1 MENNMKKTIAAF
13 LMLALAFS
21 FTFSN
26 VPVVASTA
34 DIPESDSTVTIGSD
48 TWTVIRS
55 ASDLKGA
62 TSSGKYILANDIS
75 FSDEIQTETVLT
87 VAGGTTIDGNGHSIL
102 GLKGSGAALF
112 ALADSAAE
120 IVIKDLT
127 FGSKDSPVAVTGG
140 KGCSLFANDTKNNV
154 VTWTNVH
161 FYSSV
166 TSTGSTECY
175 SGVVFSAMSGKHT
188 FTECTVDAVITQ
200 SAAGAAAT
208 FAGILKVT
216 GVINA
221 VGCSSAGSVAANGN
235 ASGFVGEMQGSCTV
249 SGFTNNAII
258 TSSGHNAGGIVGYAK
273 ISYGVVRDF
282 SDCVN
287 YGSVKAKS
295 AAGGIYGC
303 QNANETANAK
313 ITFTSCKNFGTVALT
328 DPNIYQGVGGIYGLD
343 DGKCNALTLTF
354 DGCENH
360 GNVVGSETCCGG
372 ILGRSTA
379 GPKVRSCVNYAPVS
393 GKADVTNTRVGGI
406 AGNFW
411 SKASVLENDINY
423 GAVSAGN
430 HLGGIVGQSEAGAT
444 IRNCVNFGSISRVKN
459 NGGGIVGTT
468 GGNLNIENCAN
479 HGKMRS
485 ATTGGAVGTGGG
497 NVKLKSFLNTGSL
510 NGFSHTGGFFGWTN
524 AQITVE
530 DSANIGT
537 LSGSSNIG
545 GFVGVVNVDTMKV
558 KNSFAFGNIIG
569 TAANVGPFAGTG
581 SKDFASAESLAY
593 IEPEKAGNSKGV
605 GETAASSPES
615 SVALLESMFPDMKFT
630 LNEQNAPVIASPI
643 LRGVQNTEPEDGT
656 YRVRFIIALNTANY
670 TKIGYT
676 LKYSYMN
683 GTEKVE
689 FSETKY
695 GLRLYKSINAAAENG
710 QMGSVKPEDL
720 FGSYLCALTVD
731 GLPVSVGEIT
741 FELTPIVET
750 ETAVFNG
757 ETKTVRYNAGQYVGQ

>member
-1 MENNMKKTIAAF
+1 MKKTVSAF
-13 LMLALAFS
+13 LILVLAFS

-26 VPVVASTA
+26 VPVDASPA
-34 DIPESDSTVTIGSD
+34 DIPESGSTMTIGSD
-48 TWTVIRS
+48 TWTIIRS

-75 FSDEIQTETVLT
+75 FSDEAQTETVLT
-87 VAGGTTIDGNGHSIL
+87 IAGGTTIDGNGHSIL
-102 GLKGSGAALF
+102 GLKGSSGAALF
-112 ALADSAAE
+112 AFSDSGTGIE
-120 IVIKDLT
+120 IKNLT
-127 FGSKDSPVAVTGG
+127 FGSKASPIAVTSEQ
-140 KGCSLFANDTKNNV
+140 GCSIFANDTKNNV

-161 FYSSV
+161 FYASV

-175 SGVVFSAMSGKHT
+175 SGAVFSAMSGKHT
-188 FTECTVDAVITQ
+188 FTGCTVDAVITQ
-200 SAAGAAAT
+200 SASGAAAP
-208 FAGILKVT
+208 FAGILKAT

-221 VGCSSAGSVAANGN
+221 ADCSFAGTVDANGS

-249 SGFTNNAII
+249 SGFTNNALI
-258 TSSGHNAGGIVGYAK
+258 TSAAHNAGGIVGYAK
-273 ISYGVVRDF
+273 ISSGVVRDF

-287 YGSVKAKS
+287 CGSVKAKS

-303 QNANETANAK
+303 QNANENADAK
-313 ITFTSCKNFGTVALT
+313 ITFTSCANFGTVSLT

-343 DGKCNALTLTF
+343 DGKCNSLTLTF

-360 GNVVGSETCCGG
+360 GNIVGSETCCGG

-379 GPKVRSCVNYAPVS
+379 GPKVVNCVNYAPVS
-393 GKADVTNTRVGGI
+393 GKADVTNTRIGGI

-411 SKASVLENDINY
+411 SKSPILENDINY

-430 HLGGIVGQSEAGAT
+430 HLGGIVGQTEAGAA
-444 IRNCVNFGSISRVKN
+444 IRNCVNFGTISRVKN
-459 NGGGIVGTT
+459 NGGGIVGST

-479 HGKMRS
+479 HGKMNS

-497 NVKLKSFLNTGSL
+497 NIKLRSFLNTGSL

-524 AQITVE
+524 AQVTVE

-545 GFVGVVNVDTMKV
+545 GFVGVVNVETMKV

-581 SKDFASAESLAY
+581 SKEFASAESLEY
-593 IEPEKAGNSKGV
+593 IAPESAGNSKGV
-605 GETAASSPES
+605 GETAAVSPES

-630 LNEQNAPVIASPI
+630 LNEQNAPVIASPV

-670 TKIGYT
+670 TKIGYK
-676 LKYSYMN
+676 LRYSYMN

-695 GLRLYKSINAAAENG
+695 DLSLYKSINAASENG
-710 QMGSVKPEDL
+710 QMGSVTPEDL

-731 GLPVSVGEIT
+731 GLPADVGEIT

-750 ETAVFNG
+750 ETAVFYG
-757 ETKTVRYNAGQYVGQ
+757 EAKTVRYSAGRYVGQ